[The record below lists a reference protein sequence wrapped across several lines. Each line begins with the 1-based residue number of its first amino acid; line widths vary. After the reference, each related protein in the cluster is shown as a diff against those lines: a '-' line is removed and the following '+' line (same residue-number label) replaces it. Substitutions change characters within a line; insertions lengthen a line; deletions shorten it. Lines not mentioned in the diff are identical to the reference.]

1 MRSRRIVLFLALA
14 VTAGLALGIRSQS
27 KHYGGYDPN
36 KILIPADPATG
47 NNPAVDVTYLDAW
60 IDKLAAHTSIYPPS
74 FDSEN
79 DKKQATDDLA
89 LLAGI
94 LDTLIDPKQ
103 PNVEL
108 LRRVALV
115 NSLEHNLDVP
125 GAAQKANDSFIQL
138 LRIAPDDPQ
147 GNWKY
152 GVFLAGAGRPND
164 AMPYL
169 LNAEKLGVVS
179 ATYSLGMSYL
189 MAGDKQKAIEYLE
202 KYHKA
207 VPQDKSIEPMIEN
220 LKKGKFKVKMS

>member
-1 MRSRRIVLFLALA
+1 MRSRRVVLLLALA
-14 VTAGLALGIRSQS
+14 VTAALALGTRSQS
-27 KHYGGYDPN
+27 EHFGGYDPQ

-47 NNPAVDVTYLDAW
+47 KGPAVNVTYLDAW
-60 IDKLAAHTSIYPPS
+60 IDELAAHTSIYPPR
-74 FDSEN
+74 FDSGN
-79 DKKQATDDLA
+79 DKIKATDDLA

-108 LRRVALV
+108 LRRAAIV
-115 NSLEHNLDVP
+115 NSLEHNLDVQ
-125 GAAQKANDSFIQL
+125 GAAQKANDYFIQL
-138 LRIAPDDPQ
+138 LRIAPDDTQ

-152 GVFLAGAGRPND
+152 GVFLLGAGRPND

-169 LNAEKLGVVS
+169 LKAEKLGIVS
-179 ATYSLGMSYL
+179 ATYSLGMAYL

-207 VPQDKSIEPMIEN
+207 VPQDKSIDPLIEN
-220 LKKGKFKVKMS
+220 LKKGKFKVEKS